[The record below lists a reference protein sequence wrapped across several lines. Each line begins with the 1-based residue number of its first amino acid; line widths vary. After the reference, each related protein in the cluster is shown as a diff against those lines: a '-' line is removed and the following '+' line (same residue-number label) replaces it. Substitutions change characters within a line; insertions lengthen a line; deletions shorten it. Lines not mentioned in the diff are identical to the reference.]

1 MDVYC
6 VCIFVNVDIRRMN
19 PSLIALNMVY
29 RLPVV
34 GVSVSDRLVTFFI
47 NSNAESVTP
56 YLYILLSSET
66 DDLFIDI
73 EEVSLFLDMKPIE
86 KNPA

>member
-1 MDVYC
+1 M
-6 VCIFVNVDIRRMN
+6 
-19 PSLIALNMVY
+19 
-29 RLPVV
+29 V
-34 GVSVSDRLVTFFI
+34 GVSVSDRLVTFLI

-73 EEVSLFLDMKPIE
+73 EEVSLLLDMKPIE
-86 KNPA
+86 KNPAWRRHQRAPIYPLQER